1 MARRAGRG
9 PSWRRA
15 RDRRGRVR
23 SRRTAKPAARGAGSA
38 SHGRAIATASSVG
51 INTTDLDDPD
61 LVGVGN
67 SFQGL
72 YVSNGMII
80 FDNTLTGNHYIGTN
94 FSGLIAGP
102 ANIAG
107 VLTIDG
113 EYVVV

>member
-1 MARRAGRG
+1 ME
-9 PSWRRA
+9 
-15 RDRRGRVR
+15 
-23 SRRTAKPAARGAGSA
+23 AKKLVLNDIHIAAGAGGTWRPYDA
-38 SHGRAIATASSVG
+38 GIATYKSVG
-51 INTTDLDDPD
+51 VNTTNLDNSDLT
-61 LVGVGN
+61 GIGN

-80 FDNTLTGNHYIGTN
+80 FDNTLNGNHYIGTN

-102 ANIAG
+102 ANVAG

>member
-1 MARRAGRG
+1 
-9 PSWRRA
+9 
-15 RDRRGRVR
+15 
-23 SRRTAKPAARGAGSA
+23 
-38 SHGRAIATASSVG
+38 
-51 INTTDLDDPD
+51 

-80 FDNTLTGNHYIGTN
+80 FDQTLNGNHYIGTN

-102 ANIAG
+102 ANVAG